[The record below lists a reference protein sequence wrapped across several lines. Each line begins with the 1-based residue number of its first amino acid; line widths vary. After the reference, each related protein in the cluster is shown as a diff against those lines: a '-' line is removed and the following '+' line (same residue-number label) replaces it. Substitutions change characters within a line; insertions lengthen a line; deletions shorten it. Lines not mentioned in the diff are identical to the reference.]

1 MAEHEFA
8 GLGCAEV
15 LELSGSFVLGALESE
30 EMDAVRAHLA
40 ACPEAH
46 AEVAELGGVVPALF
60 EAVELV
66 APPASLRDRIMTAAA
81 ADAQRVADTQRVAA
95 TQLASD
101 AAREILTPPA
111 TVKPFAP
118 AADTQRERYPV
129 AADTQR
135 GGWDFGALFRRPI
148 WAGVAIAA
156 VIGVIALGAWN
167 VQLRSDLDG
176 LAAYRGGVVAV
187 IDAAAR
193 PGAQLA
199 VLTTP
204 DASDGPSGL
213 AAVGGDGA
221 VALVMRDLAPTTG
234 TQVYETWLIGAD
246 GKPIAIGGF
255 KVDAGGTAS
264 FRTQHAVPV
273 GGVTVALTLEPA
285 PGATAPTG
293 EIVAAGAGQAQQ
305 S

>member
-1 MAEHEFA
+1 MAEHELA
-8 GLGCAEV
+8 GLRCSDV
-15 LELSGSFVLGALESE
+15 LELSGSFVLGALEPD
-30 EMDAVRAHLA
+30 EMDAVREHLA
-40 ACPEAH
+40 VCPEAH
-46 AEVAELGGVVPALF
+46 AEIAELGGVVPALF
-60 EAVELV
+60 EAVDLV
-66 APPASLRDRIMTAAA
+66 APPAGLRDRIMTAAA
-81 ADAQRVADTQRVAA
+81 ADTQRVAA
-95 TQLASD
+95 PQLASD
-101 AAREILTPPA
+101 AARGVESPPA

-129 AADTQR
+129 AAATQR
-135 GGWDFGALFRRPI
+135 RGWDLGALFRRPI
-148 WAGVAIAA
+148 WAGVAMAA
-156 VIGVIALGAWN
+156 VVGVIALGAWN
-167 VQLRSDLDG
+167 VQLRGDLDN

-204 DASDGPSGL
+204 DASGGPSGL

-246 GKPIAIGGF
+246 GKPVAIGGF
-255 KVDAGGTAS
+255 QIGTGGTAS
-264 FRTQHAVPV
+264 FTTQHAVPG

-293 EIVAAGAGQAQQ
+293 PIVAAGAGQAQQ